1 MMMAG
6 MPLGPGDDETDCLLM
21 AISKSSVV
29 ITMLVNDL
37 SVVDSYSWKKKASGS
52 SIASSCLG
60 SVKTPLKT
68 LLRMPLAE
76 SGKGLPSSPM
86 NGPTVF
92 GDLLTFFI

>member
-29 ITMLVNDL
+29 ITMFVNDL
-37 SVVDSYSWKKKASGS
+37 SVVDSDYWKKKASGS
-52 SIASSCLG
+52 SIASCLG
-60 SVKTPLKT
+60 SLKTPLKI
-68 LLRMPLAE
+68 LLRMSLAE